1 MDAGK
6 LIYNLLV
13 NDAQL
18 VSLINTR
25 IYPGFVPQDTQ
36 FPALTYAFDSQ
47 LPTKSKDGDA
57 GLDVLDM
64 SLVVYHE
71 DYSVAQAVA
80 DRCRALLNYYAG
92 TSQGVT
98 VDGITFENQTD
109 NSYVSQY
116 EFVVLTQS
124 YNIRLRR

>member
-18 VSLINTR
+18 VSIVNTR
-25 IYPGFVPQDTQ
+25 IFPGFVPQDTQ

-64 SLVVYHE
+64 SIVVFHE
-71 DYSVAQAVA
+71 NYSEAQAVA
-80 DRCRALLNYYAG
+80 ERCRAILNYYAG
-92 TSQGVT
+92 TSNGVT
-98 VDGITFENQTD
+98 VDKITFENQTD

-124 YNIRLRR
+124 YTIRLRR

>member
-6 LIYNLLV
+6 LVYSILA
-13 NDAQL
+13 NDATL
-18 VSLINTR
+18 TAIVNTR

-36 FPALTYAFDSQ
+36 FPAITYAFDSQ
-47 LPTKSKDGDA
+47 FPTKSKDGDA

-64 SLVVYHE
+64 SLVIYHE
-71 DYSVAQAVA
+71 NYEQAQAA
-80 DRCRALLNYYAG
+80 AERCRALLNYYSG
-92 TSQGVT
+92 TAQGVT
-98 VDGITFENQTD
+98 VDKITMENQAD

-124 YNIRLRR
+124 YKIRLRR